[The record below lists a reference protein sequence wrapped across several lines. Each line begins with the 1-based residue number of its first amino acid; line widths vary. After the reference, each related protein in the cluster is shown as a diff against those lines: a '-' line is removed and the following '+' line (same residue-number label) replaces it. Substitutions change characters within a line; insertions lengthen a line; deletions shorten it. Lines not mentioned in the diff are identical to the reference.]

1 MHVPNKQ
8 TQRTLGLQGTQI
20 FMVLKTNQ
28 TIHYKKINKTTFH
41 LHHHHH
47 KQSTVQTQ
55 SVEYSLLSRFLHS
68 ENRFN
73 E

>member
-41 LHHHHH
+41 LHHHH